1 VSERSTIV
9 SCAPSLIHVGRL
21 CVAAQQRL
29 LVFRLRRRVVLII
42 RCRPRSWCLPC
53 ALVSLYSYLHTHFF
67 HRRHLRRQGASW
79 RHEEASFEIARQ
91 QRRPATPAMVA
102 FALVIGS
109 LVIVIVSVSEA
120 TTNGVEVDTQNRL
133 PLKIEREL
141 FFFRVRFCTP
151 VVGSNDD
158 DGWRG

>member
-1 VSERSTIV
+1 
-9 SCAPSLIHVGRL
+9 
-21 CVAAQQRL
+21 
-29 LVFRLRRRVVLII
+29 
-42 RCRPRSWCLPC
+42 
-53 ALVSLYSYLHTHFF
+53 
-67 HRRHLRRQGASW
+67 
-79 RHEEASFEIARQ
+79 
-91 QRRPATPAMVA
+91 MVA